1 MTELTQLEQNKYQW
15 LERIK
20 EGESKALEVLY
31 RAYRKEFI
39 RWLCQKTA
47 CDEELALD
55 IFQESVL
62 VLYKNAKTGRLGEMK
77 GSIKT
82 YLFAVGR
89 KLFLLQNRNNRIKT
103 ANLEVDKGLLEQLK
117 IVPQHAKNLTD
128 RQQMVTELIPRLR
141 MLCQDLLYMFYYEG
155 LNIKEITQ
163 RQNYKTTNVTKV
175 MKSRCMESLR
185 KMVYQHLKK
194 NK

>member
-1 MTELTQLEQNKYQW
+1 MTGLTQLEQNKYEW
-15 LERIK
+15 LKRIK
-20 EGESKALEVLY
+20 AGDSKALELLY
-31 RAYRKEFI
+31 RTYRKEFI
-39 RWLCQKTA
+39 RWICHQTA

-62 VLYKNAKTGRLGEMK
+62 ALYKNAKKGHLDKLK

-82 YLFAVGR
+82 YLFAIGR

-103 ANLEVDKGLLEQLK
+103 ADLEVDKGFLEQLK

-128 RQQMVTELIPRLR
+128 RQQMVVELIPRLR

-155 LNIKEITQ
+155 LSMKEIVE
-163 RQNYKTTNVTKV
+163 RQNYKTVNVAKV
-175 MKSRCMESLR
+175 MKARCMESLR
-185 KMVYQHLKK
+185 KMVHQHLKK
-194 NK
+194 